1 MTSDQPPENGMFQL
15 LVQQLDLWSLG
26 GRMNKWTEDEF
37 NSFVNKLEGL
47 FVEFHMEV
55 HPAKGVPCDWDCGV
69 IEFIK
74 WVKRRVR

>member
-1 MTSDQPPENGMFQL
+1 
-15 LVQQLDLWSLG
+15 
-26 GRMNKWTEDEF
+26 MNKWTQDQF
-37 NSFVNKLEGL
+37 NSFVDTLEGL

-74 WVKRRVR
+74 WVKRRVT